1 MKKEKIIL
9 TIIISLSIIYILNWV
24 WHSKFTNYFISEKTS
39 ATKKVNENKTV
50 LIKNIKNLDKINLI
64 EERFKNLY
72 KKIDL
77 STSIGYVTDLNG
89 SYDWVTNFQHAQY
102 TLSPA
107 ILDETNYNGLIIGN
121 FTDINVVNKIKKQ
134 DYIFC
139 KKKINKNNN
148 SYLTIE
154 DLYKI
159 KNQLVIYSP
168 KLVNTQGYF
177 YKETYDCKKNYKISI
192 LEELGN
198 GAVLLK
204 IENLD

>member
-1 MKKEKIIL
+1 M
-9 TIIISLSIIYILNWV
+9 
-24 WHSKFTNYFISEKTS
+24 
-39 ATKKVNENKTV
+39 
-50 LIKNIKNLDKINLI
+50 
-64 EERFKNLY
+64 
-72 KKIDL
+72 
-77 STSIGYVTDLNG
+77 
-89 SYDWVTNFQHAQY
+89 
-102 TLSPA
+102 
-107 ILDETNYNGLIIGN
+107 
-121 FTDINVVNKIKKQ
+121 
-134 DYIFC
+134 
-139 KKKINKNNN
+139 NKNNN

-168 KLVNTQGYF
+168 KIVRNNSGYF

>member
-9 TIIISLSIIYILNWV
+9 TVIISLSIIYILNWV

-39 ATKKVNENKTV
+39 TTKKVNENKTV

-89 SYDWVTNFQHAQY
+89 SYDGVTNFQRAQY

>member
-1 MKKEKIIL
+1 M
-9 TIIISLSIIYILNWV
+9 
-24 WHSKFTNYFISEKTS
+24 
-39 ATKKVNENKTV
+39 
-50 LIKNIKNLDKINLI
+50 
-64 EERFKNLY
+64 
-72 KKIDL
+72 
-77 STSIGYVTDLNG
+77 
-89 SYDWVTNFQHAQY
+89 
-102 TLSPA
+102 SPA

-121 FTDINVVNKIKKQ
+121 FTDIIVVNKIKKQ

-168 KLVNTQGYF
+168 KFHSTQAYF

>member
-1 MKKEKIIL
+1 MPGL
-9 TIIISLSIIYILNWV
+9 CGSVLAMNFMGGPLS
-24 WHSKFTNYFISEKTS
+24 KMF
-39 ATKKVNENKTV
+39 
-50 LIKNIKNLDKINLI
+50 
-64 EERFKNLY
+64 
-72 KKIDL
+72 
-77 STSIGYVTDLNG
+77 GYVTDLNG
-89 SYDWVTNFQHAQY
+89 SYDWVRNFQHAQY